1 MRTLRAVALA
11 LTGVGLFAA
20 PAGGQW
26 ARLQRCAGALPCAI
40 PYAVRYNP
48 DPLIAAH
55 YGHPAGTAVSARVSL
70 EVRPEVVLD
79 GPRLSRD
86 PSEDAAR
93 RFLLAHPPPTPRPAP
108 APEKT
113 PPPSR

>member
-1 MRTLRAVALA
+1 MRTLRSVALA
-11 LTGVGLFAA
+11 LTSVGLFAA

-26 ARLQRCAGALPCAI
+26 TRLQRCAGALPCAI

-48 DPLIAAH
+48 DPLIAAQ
-55 YGHPAGTAVSARVSL
+55 YGHPAGTGLSARISL
-70 EVRPEVVLD
+70 EVRPEVILD

-93 RFLLAHPPPTPRPAP
+93 RFLLAHPPPKSAPTPAPTPRPG
-108 APEKT
+108 T
-113 PPPSR
+113 